1 MIGTSETLKNLYRK
15 IARVLLNAFLSYLVK
30 LHMVELPAANVIN
43 MIQTSLLQR
52 TVFFL
57 ITKNDK
63 IQTRQPLYLFTDK
76 TNTQTF

>member
-30 LHMVELPAANVIN
+30 LHMVELPAANVVN

>member
-30 LHMVELPAANVIN
+30 LHMVELPAANVVN

-63 IQTRQPLYLFTDK
+63 IQTRQPLYLFTNK